1 MTYDIKDIYQ
11 YGYLKKLQDLI
22 KQAFHCKSIKNTFF
36 ELQNE
41 NTQDLFP
48 FYTFWKSFIYS
59 PLSFY
64 THLVNYLAP
73 GSYFSSSSSLII
85 SPSSTVSFPP
95 LSFFLGSFLPLHFPP
110 TSLQMLSEVLFDF
123 PSFCHVML
131 QIYPSSLIFPKLSNT
146 LFLLPSPFFPSLS
159 SSPIAT

>member
-11 YGYLKKLQDLI
+11 YGYLKKPQDLI

-36 ELQNE
+36 ELQHE

-48 FYTFWKSFIYS
+48 
-59 PLSFY
+59 
-64 THLVNYLAP
+64 HLVYYLAP

-110 TSLQMLSEVLFDF
+110 TSLQMLSEFLFDF
-123 PSFCHVML
+123 FLSFSPCDPTVYG
-131 QIYPSSLIFPKLSNT
+131 YPVSRQPYM
-146 LFLLPSPFFPSLS
+146 
-159 SSPIAT
+159 